1 MGAKAGW
8 QSPPADARDGSSLK
22 AQLRLTWCAVI
33 IAASMAASSC
43 RDSAIIWSGQS
54 KSPDG
59 TWDVTAQT
67 EQFGGMGTA
76 VVITTVYIG
85 QHGNNRAPLE
95 ILELWNGS
103 AYPAGV
109 TQVQMNW
116 VSPAHLEVVYQKA
129 TVNFQ
134 AVRLAGVTIT
144 VREASGQAP
153 AETR

>member
-1 MGAKAGW
+1 M
-8 QSPPADARDGSSLK
+8 
-22 AQLRLTWCAVI
+22 VV
-33 IAASMAASSC
+33 AASMAASSC
-43 RDSAIIWSGQS
+43 KDSALIWSGQS

-76 VVITTVYIG
+76 AVTTTVYMG
-85 QHGNNRAPLE
+85 QHGNSRPPLE

-103 AYPAGV
+103 AYPEGV
-109 TQVQMNW
+109 THVQMNW
-116 VSPAHLEVVYQKA
+116 LTPAHLEVVYQKA

-144 VREASGQAP
+144 VREDSGQVSP
-153 AETR
+153 NSR

>member
-1 MGAKAGW
+1 
-8 QSPPADARDGSSLK
+8 
-22 AQLRLTWCAVI
+22 
-33 IAASMAASSC
+33 
-43 RDSAIIWSGQS
+43 
-54 KSPDG
+54 
-59 TWDVTAQT
+59 
-67 EQFGGMGTA
+67 MGTA
-76 VVITTVYIG
+76 AVITTVYMG

-103 AYPAGV
+103 AYPEGV

-116 VSPAHLEVVYQKA
+116 LSPAHLEVVYQKA